1 MSQIDQIKSILN
13 QSKENHWPYPKT
25 FAALEEA
32 GVTSYE
38 VKLANYE
45 ATYFCP
51 SGKLEEPAPKYFQPS
66 TVAESFSELAVKE
79 ALIRHQK
86 AQTNYVEWIA
96 ETAAAGVSHYR
107 VNMKDRT
114 VTYYDKDERHSV
126 IESVPV

>member
-1 MSQIDQIKSILN
+1 MPQIDQIENILN

-66 TVAESFSELAVKE
+66 TVAVNGSAIL
-79 ALIRHQK
+79 HQL
-86 AQTNYVEWIA
+86 
-96 ETAAAGVSHYR
+96 
-107 VNMKDRT
+107 T
-114 VTYYDKDERHSV
+114 VV
-126 IESVPV
+126 